1 MMERTFLMI
10 KPDAVQR
17 NLVGEIISRIER
29 KGLKLV
35 GAKLMTVPQSLA
47 EEHYAEHVERP
58 FYGKLIS
65 FITSAP
71 VFAMV
76 VEGEDA
82 VDVSRHIIGK
92 TNPSDATP
100 GSIRGDLGLTVG
112 RNVIHGSDSVESAKR
127 EINLWFKEEELSN
140 YESPRDTWLYE

>member
-1 MMERTFLMI
+1 MERTFLMI

-17 NLVGEIISRIER
+17 NLIGEIVSRIER

-35 GAKLMTVPQSLA
+35 GAKLMTVPKSLA
-47 EEHYAEHVERP
+47 EEHYAEHTDKP
-58 FYGKLIS
+58 FYGNLID

-82 VDVSRHIIGK
+82 VHIARHIIGA
-92 TNPSDATP
+92 TNPSKATP
-100 GSIRGDLGLTVG
+100 GTIRGDFGLTVG
-112 RNVIHGSDSVESAKR
+112 RNIIHGSDSVESANK
-127 EINLWFKEEELSN
+127 EIKLWFNAEELSDFT
-140 YESPRDTWLYE
+140 ESREAWLYE

>member
-1 MMERTFLMI
+1 MERTFLML

-17 NLVGEIISRIER
+17 NLIGEVVSRIER

-35 GAKLMTVPQSLA
+35 GAKLMTVPRSLA
-47 EEHYAEHVERP
+47 ETHYSEHQGKP
-58 FYGKLIS
+58 FYEGLVS

-82 VDVSRHIIGK
+82 VDVSRHIIGE
-92 TNPSDATP
+92 TNPSEAAP
-100 GSIRGDLGLTVG
+100 GTIRGDFGLTIG
-112 RNVIHGSDSVESAKR
+112 RNIIHGSDSTESADK
-127 EINLWFKEEELSN
+127 EINLWFNPEELSDYTSN
-140 YESPRDTWLYE
+140 NEAWLYE